1 MTLIERVVRLRRSF
15 HGLLSRRMAEV
26 SELSFQ
32 QLSVLRVVSR
42 GIAQTQA
49 EVAERL
55 VIDAAATCRLVQRLE
70 SQGLLVRHKGEDN
83 RSMRLEVTAAAKPH
97 IELLGNELAALDR
110 RLREHLGDEE
120 ASLLESL
127 LDKAQACVDD
137 AS

>member
-42 GIAQTQA
+42 GVAQTQA

-70 SQGLLVRHKGEDN
+70 NQGLLVRHKGEDN
-83 RSMRLEVTAAAKPH
+83 RSMRLEVTEAAKPH
-97 IELLGNELAALDR
+97 IEMLGNELTALDR
-110 RLREHLGDEE
+110 RLREHLGDEA